1 MATSDPRGPFVWV
14 FLPGRSE
21 PVVAGVL
28 ARSSTADGMAFR
40 YGNSY
45 LRRDDAMSLGPD
57 LPLSERTYPPAL
69 GHKMPST
76 IRDAMPDSWGR
87 HVINRELGLDLEDS
101 VPDAHYMLE
110 SGSDRVGAL
119 DFQASATEYVPRVGG
134 GALTEIADTAVA
146 VDDDQPRGVD
156 LGSAIR
162 NTLTAAGGS
171 QPKAYVRLDGR
182 EWLAKFQ
189 TEYDRTSPLIKAE
202 RAALYVAEKAGL
214 DVPAAKLVHVNGRGL
229 ALLTERFD
237 RQAIAAPADDAPR
250 QFSRRQVLSG
260 FTVGEDHRAVGA
272 SYPDLVARL
281 RVLSVDVA
289 DAGTELFRR
298 LAFRIAMRIDDDHM
312 RNLAFFWDG
321 QHASFTPAFD
331 LSPDLTASTPHGLTD
346 LGGGSREFTLSA
358 LEQRRDYYHLS
369 ATEARDII
377 EHTLD
382 AVITHRSD
390 AADVAQM
397 VDWERQALLTATASP
412 LLIG

>member
-101 VPDAHYMLE
+101 VPDARYMLE

-146 VDDDQPRGVD
+146 VDDDQPRGAD

-214 DVPAAKLVHVNGRGL
+214 DVPAAKLVNVDGRGL

-331 LSPDLTASTPHGLTD
+331 LSPELTATTPHGLTD
-346 LGGGSREFTLSA
+346 LGGGSQEFTLSA
-358 LEQRRDYYHLS
+358 LEQRHDYYHLS
-369 ATEARDII
+369 ATRARDII
-377 EHTLD
+377 ERTLD
-382 AVITHRSD
+382 TVITHRAD

-397 VDWERQALLTATASP
+397 VGWERQALLTATASP
-412 LLIG
+412 QLIG